1 MIAKSQI
8 VGPLVDNNDTMEDA
22 AFGFLWQG
30 NQMVKQEEISLGVVV
45 AYGIDVAQ
53 VTNMTGLIAHAS
65 VIFLY
70 RGTRQKCCSLFKF
83 GIWSNYLAFAL
94 YVEWVEMRSSRV
106 AIVSQA
112 AKLVNVKAVKTGSQ
126 AKDSPANDDGSTYR
140 RLREVNLTANAGIF
154 GSAFDIDYSWYWPL
168 LFKP

>member
-1 MIAKSQI
+1 
-8 VGPLVDNNDTMEDA
+8 
-22 AFGFLWQG
+22 
-30 NQMVKQEEISLGVVV
+30 MVKQEEISLGVVV

-65 VIFLY
+65 VIF
-70 RGTRQKCCSLFKF
+70 
-83 GIWSNYLAFAL
+83 
-94 YVEWVEMRSSRV
+94 VEWVEMRSSRV

-154 GSAFDIDYSWYWPL
+154 GSAFDIDYS
-168 LFKP
+168 